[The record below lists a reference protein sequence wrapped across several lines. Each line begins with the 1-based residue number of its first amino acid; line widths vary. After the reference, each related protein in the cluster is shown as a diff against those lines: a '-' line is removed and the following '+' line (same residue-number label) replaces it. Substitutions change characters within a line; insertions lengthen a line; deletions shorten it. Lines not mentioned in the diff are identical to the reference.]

1 MLLLDRFV
9 LLAIV
14 QDLLHENAIVLLLA
28 RVLDLEPLFL
38 LFEPTVLLIKRL
50 GTVCHYLEVLL
61 KRLFSR
67 ERIFIALFL
76 LV

>member
-50 GTVCHYLEVLL
+50 GTVRHYLEVLL

>member
-14 QDLLHENAIVLLLA
+14 QDLLHKNAIVLLLA
-28 RVLDLEPLFL
+28 RVLYLEPLLL

-50 GTVCHYLEVLL
+50 GTVGHYLEVLL
-61 KRLFSR
+61 KRLFSH
-67 ERIFIALFL
+67 ERIFIALL
-76 LV
+76 LLI

>member
-1 MLLLDRFV
+1 MFILDRFV

-14 QDLLHENAIVLLLA
+14 QDLLHENAVVFLLA
-28 RVLDLEPLFL
+28 RVLNLEPLCL
-38 LFEPTVLLIKRL
+38 LIKPTMLFIKRL
-50 GTVCHYLEVLL
+50 GAVGHYLEVLL
-61 KRLFSR
+61 KRLFSH

>member
-14 QDLLHENAIVLLLA
+14 QDLLHENTVVFLLT
-28 RVLDLEPLFL
+28 RVLDLEPLLL

-50 GTVCHYLEVLL
+50 GTVGHYLEVLL
-61 KRLFSR
+61 KRLFSH
-67 ERIFIALFL
+67 ERIFIALL
-76 LV
+76 LLI

>member
-38 LFEPTVLLIKRL
+38 LFETTVLLIKRL
-50 GTVCHYLEVLL
+50 STVGHYLEVLL

>member
-1 MLLLDRFV
+1 MFILDRFV

-50 GTVCHYLEVLL
+50 GTVGHYLEVLL
-61 KRLFSR
+61 KRLFSH
-67 ERIFIALFL
+67 ERIFIALLL

>member
-1 MLLLDRFV
+1 MLLLDRFI

-38 LFEPTVLLIKRL
+38 LFEPTMLLIKRL
-50 GTVCHYLEVLL
+50 GTVGHYLEVLL
-61 KRLFSR
+61 KCLFSR